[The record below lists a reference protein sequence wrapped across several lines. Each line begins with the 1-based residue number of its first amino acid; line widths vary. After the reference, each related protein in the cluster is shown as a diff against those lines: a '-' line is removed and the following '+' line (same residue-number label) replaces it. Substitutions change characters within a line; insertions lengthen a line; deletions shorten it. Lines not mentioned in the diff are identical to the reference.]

1 MVVHELAGILKYYKK
16 VITVIFSNYN
26 KLTVTTHSSC
36 DAFLESTVLTS
47 VPVDPKDVTLLV
59 FGAGPILDLLLNR
72 PAKETLQNKKTL
84 IKLGQ
89 MPYES

>member
-1 MVVHELAGILKYYKK
+1 MKYYKK
-16 VITVIFSNYN
+16 VITVILSDYN

-72 PAKETLQNKKTL
+72 PSKETLQNKKKKKTL

-89 MPYES
+89 NAL

>member
-1 MVVHELAGILKYYKK
+1 MSEALDVRYKFLNTEK
-16 VITVIFSNYN
+16 I

-72 PAKETLQNKKTL
+72 PSKETLQNNKENINKIRPNAL
-84 IKLGQ
+84 
-89 MPYES
+89 